1 MTWVTQNLDLIWDLT
16 VNHARLSLVPIVVG
30 FLVAVPL
37 GRIAAAH
44 RVARGII
51 LSTGSVLYAIP
62 SLPLFLILPLVL
74 ATRTLDEINL
84 TVALTLYAL
93 AIMVRSATD
102 AFTSLPSA
110 TVSAATAVGFAPTSR
125 FLRVE
130 LPLAGPVL
138 LAGLRVV
145 SVSTVALVSVGVLIG
160 SDNLGYLFM
169 NGRQTGNVAEVLAG
183 LVATLVLAALFD
195 LVLQLAGRL
204 AMPWRRG

>member
-1 MTWVTQNLDLIWDLT
+1 MDWVIANWNQVWDLT
-16 VNHARLSLVPIVVG
+16 LNHARLSVAPIVVG
-30 FLVAVPL
+30 FLIAVPL
-37 GRIAAAH
+37 GRLAAGN

-51 LSTGSVLYAIP
+51 LSSGSLLYAIP

-84 TVALTLYAL
+84 TVALTLYAV

-102 AFTSLPSA
+102 GFVSLPPA
-110 TVSAATAVGFAPTSR
+110 TISAATAIGYGRAGR

-145 SVSTVALVSVGVLIG
+145 SVSTVAMVTVGALIG
-160 SDNLGYLFM
+160 SDNLGYLFT
-169 NGRQTGNVAEVLAG
+169 NGRATSNVDSVLAG
-183 LVATLVLAALFD
+183 LVGTLVLAAIFD
-195 LVLQLAGRL
+195 VVLQLLGRV
-204 AMPWRRG
+204 AMPWRR

>member
-1 MTWVTQNLDLIWDLT
+1 MSWVAQNLDLVWDLT
-16 VNHARLSLVPIVVG
+16 INHARLSIVPIVVG
-30 FLVAVPL
+30 FLLAVPL
-37 GRIAAAH
+37 GRLAATH
-44 RVARGII
+44 RVARGVI

-110 TVSAATAVGFAPTSR
+110 TVSASTAIGFAPTSR
-125 FLRVE
+125 FLHVE

-169 NGRQTGNVAEVLAG
+169 NGRQTSNIAEVLAG

-204 AMPWRRG
+204 AMPWRRR

>member
-1 MTWVTQNLDLIWDLT
+1 MDWVIANWNQVWDLT
-16 VNHARLSLVPIVVG
+16 LNHARLSIAPIVVG

-37 GRIAAAH
+37 GRLAAGS

-51 LSTGSVLYAIP
+51 LSAGSALYAIP

-84 TVALTLYAL
+84 TVALTLYAV

-102 AFTSLPSA
+102 AFQSLPPA
-110 TVSAATAVGFAPTSR
+110 TIGAATAIGYGRAGR

-145 SVSTVALVSVGVLIG
+145 SVSTVAMVTVGALIG
-160 SDNLGYLFM
+160 SDNLGYLFT
-169 NGRQTGNVAEVLAG
+169 NGRATNNIDSVLAG
-183 LVATLVLAALFD
+183 LVGTLALAAVFD

-204 AMPWRRG
+204 AMPWRR